1 MLHRADIDDRDVDKF
16 LVSAQISIFLVLLDR
31 ILEHMLEVSI
41 AFVGL
46 DDRTIVLDL
55 TGVVATVALE

>member
-1 MLHRADIDDRDVDKF
+1 MLHRANIDDRDVDKF
-16 LVSAQISIFLVLLDR
+16 LVSAHISIFLVLLDR

>member
-1 MLHRADIDDRDVDKF
+1 MLHRANIDDRDVDKF